1 MEHIAD
7 IHNHIVFD
15 VDDGPNTLESSM
27 NMMRQAAERKITDI
41 VATPHQFENDLADH
55 QHRQE
60 KVINNFKALK
70 EEVQKEKLPLN
81 LYLGAEL
88 FFSTQLVSA
97 PEIPYLTVNN
107 NKKYA
112 LIEFSMNWQPEA
124 YKETFYELIMNGCTP
139 VLAHPERY
147 AYFWD
152 MAEDIMD
159 LVRMGTLLQINAGSL
174 LGYMGTQA
182 YFVSKMLLA
191 EGLAHVIASDAHR
204 ASRAIGFNMP
214 RAVEIYREE
223 LPHIDMHKL
232 ISVNPMKIIR
242 GEPIEIN
249 DEPTYSFDKQQQY
262 KKWRRFYFRHEIL
275 GLNRKMGK
283 KPKKSIL

>member
-15 VDDGPNTLESSM
+15 VDDGPNTLENSM
-27 NMMRQAAERKITDI
+27 KMMRQAAERNITDI
-41 VATPHQFENDLADH
+41 VATPHQFENDLIDH
-55 QHRQE
+55 VHRQE
-60 KVINNFKALK
+60 KVINNFNILKAA
-70 EEVQKEKLPLN
+70 VQKEKLPLN

-97 PEIPYLTVNN
+97 PEIPYLTVND

-112 LIEFSMNWQPEA
+112 LIEFSMNWQPQG

-147 AYFWD
+147 GYFWD
-152 MAEDIMD
+152 IAEDIMD
-159 LVRMGTLLQINAGSL
+159 LVKMGTLLQINAGSL
-174 LGYMGTQA
+174 LGYLGTQA
-182 YFVSKMLLA
+182 HFVSQMLLA
-191 EGLAHVIASDAHR
+191 QGLAHVIASDAHR

-214 RAVEIYREE
+214 HAVETYRDE

-232 ISVNPMKIIR
+232 ISVNPIKIIR

-249 DEPTYSFDKQQQY
+249 EEPTYDFDRKLQY

-275 GLNRKMGK
+275 GLNRKTGK
-283 KPKKSIL
+283 KRKKRSP